1 MSPAAHELVSMH
13 LLQPLRWLYR
23 LARPSLRGAALES
36 GEGLRFRERADAW
49 SLDRCR
55 EWMLAR
61 LRETVRRAWW
71 STPYYR
77 RLFDELGFEPR
88 GNFTFDDFAALP
100 PLECADVHRVGR
112 ALVSVAV
119 PPDEAGS
126 FAQALAAAQS
136 VKHSPGCRDF
146 AAAWTECR

>member
-36 GEGLRFRERADAW
+36 GEGLRFRERTDAW
-49 SLDRCR
+49 SLDQRR
-55 EWMLAR
+55 EWMRAR
-61 LRETVRRAWW
+61 LRETVRRASWT
-71 STPYYR
+71 TPYNR
-77 RLFDELGFEPR
+77 GLFDELGFEPR
-88 GNFTFDDFAALP
+88 GNFAFDDFAALP
-100 PLECADVHRVGR
+100 PLQSVDVQRVGR

-126 FAQALAAAQS
+126 LAQALAAAQS
-136 VKHSPGCRDF
+136 VKHPPGWRDF
-146 AAAWTECR
+146 AAAWTRCR